1 MRREDEMTVLE
12 IEDSMVPT
20 VMSALYE
27 KIVEMR
33 TRGAQS
39 INLSS
44 ISAQNDRRMVA
55 ALEDLY
61 ERLARL

>member
-1 MRREDEMTVLE
+1 MTVLE